1 MARQVRKMPALTLIQ
16 KHWASR
22 LVEWGKF
29 DSVKEVMEKPMDGD
43 KRQEGYC
50 FACGFA
56 YRTLERAHIV
66 AKCLGGEDAVE
77 NLHCL
82 CHFCH
87 KDSES
92 ISGEEYWK
100 WFHSRTVVDAAMN
113 VAARRAGLNIWSQ
126 FMELDRHGR
135 YNRS

>member
-29 DSVKEVMEKPMDGD
+29 DSVKEVMEKPMDGET
-43 KRQEGYC
+43 KQEGYC

-56 YRTLERAHIV
+56 QSTLERAHIL
-66 AKCLGGEDAVE
+66 AKQLGGEDAVE

-82 CHFCH
+82 CYWCH

-100 WFHSRTVVDAAMN
+100 WFHSRTVVDAAMS
-113 VAARRAGLNIWSQ
+113 VTVRRAGMNAWSQ
-126 FMELDRHGR
+126 FMELERHGR
-135 YNRS
+135 YEEN